1 MLLVKILRELSVR
14 RITVSFTVESKTH
27 LSATFGAYLRNG
39 FMFFAR
45 QIEIG
50 GGEVLADMLERLPIG
65 DGHPLYGQFKGG
77 FPKGFLFDISQG
89 GTFSR
94 KRDNY
99 LYPGQEYSFD
109 LVLIG
114 NMASYEQHFLR
125 ALEMLMERGVGS
137 PMCKLVLQSI
147 QSKEI
152 SFNGFGEFASEKKL
166 GMRIELGT
174 PLCLVKNLGAR
185 SRNSFQDKM
194 NGFPSFYQF
203 VRSVIYRLYTLNVL
217 YGTGGDSDGNTVNV
231 DQELEEYLVP
241 ACEAVLSGVS
251 IQQVTLF
258 NTPKKGSSKIL
269 EFAGY
274 MGRMDYENVYSSYYP
289 LLKFAENFNVGNDIV
304 YGLGSFKVTLL

>member
-1 MLLVKILRELSVR
+1 MILPGVLDCLKAKRVTIRFALEEKS
-14 RITVSFTVESKTH
+14 H

-39 FMFFAR
+39 FMYFAH
-45 QIEIG
+45 QVEVG
-50 GGEVLADMLERLPIG
+50 GGEVLSDVLERLPIG
-65 DGHPLYGQFKGG
+65 EGHPLYGHFRGG
-77 FPKGFLFDISQG
+77 FPKGFFFDISSG
-89 GTFSR
+89 GTFSK
-94 KRDNY
+94 KRDIN

-114 NMASYEQHFLR
+114 RMIAYEQHFLK
-125 ALEMLMERGVGS
+125 ALEMLMDRGVGS
-137 PMCKLVLQSI
+137 PMCKLVFQGI

-166 GMRIELGT
+166 GMRIELET

-217 YGTGGDSDGNTVNV
+217 YGADGSAEGIGGNV

-251 IQQVTLF
+251 MQQVTLF
-258 NTPKKGSSKIL
+258 NTPKKGSIKII
-269 EFAGY
+269 EFTGY
-274 MGRMDYENVYSSYYP
+274 MGKMDFRDVCSLYYP
-289 LLKFAENFNVGNDIV
+289 LLKYAENFNVGNDIV
-304 YGLGSFKVTLL
+304 YGLGAFRVSLI

>member
-1 MLLVKILRELSVR
+1 MKVVQELYNLVIKK
-14 RITVSFTVESKTH
+14 ITVPFTVESKTH

-39 FMFFAR
+39 FMYFAH
-45 QIEIG
+45 QIEVG
-50 GGEVLADMLERLPIG
+50 GGEVLSDVLERLPIG
-65 DGHPLYGQFKGG
+65 EEHPLYGHFKGG
-77 FPKGFLFDISQG
+77 FPKGFFFDISSG

-114 NMASYEQHFLR
+114 RMMAYEQHFLR

-166 GMRIELGT
+166 GMRVELGT

-217 YGTGGDSDGNTVNV
+217 YGTGGDSDGNTVNI

>member
-1 MLLVKILRELSVR
+1 MLLVEILRKLSVR
-14 RITVSFTVESKTH
+14 RISVSFTVESKTH
-27 LSATFGAYLRNG
+27 ISATFGAYLRNG
-39 FMFFAR
+39 FMYFAH
-45 QIEIG
+45 QIEVG
-50 GGEVLADMLERLPIG
+50 GGEVLSDVLEKLPIG
-65 DGHPLYGQFKGG
+65 EGHPLYGQFKGG
-77 FPKGFLFDISQG
+77 FPKGFFFDVSSG
-89 GTFSR
+89 GTFSK
-94 KRDNY
+94 KRDIY

-114 NMASYEQHFLR
+114 RMIAYEQHFLK
-125 ALEMLMERGVGS
+125 ALEMLMDRGVGS
-137 PMCKLVLQSI
+137 PMCKLVFQGI

-152 SFNGFGEFASEKKL
+152 SFNGFGEFASERKL
-166 GMRIELGT
+166 GMRIELET

-194 NGFPSFYQF
+194 NGFPSFYQL
-203 VRSVIYRLYTLNVL
+203 VRSVLYRMYTLSAL
-217 YGTGGDSDGNTVNV
+217 YGPNGGTEQIPESID
-231 DQELEEYLVP
+231 EALEEYLVP

-258 NTPKKGSSKIL
+258 NTPKKGSNKVL

-304 YGLGSFKVTLL
+304 YGLGSFKVALL

>member
-1 MLLVKILRELSVR
+1 MKILQGLYNLIVK
-14 RITVSFTVESKTH
+14 RITISFTVESKTH

-39 FMFFAR
+39 FMYFAH
-45 QIEIG
+45 QIEVG
-50 GGEVLADMLERLPIG
+50 GGEVLSDVLERLPIG
-65 DGHPLYGQFKGG
+65 EEHPLYGHFRGG
-77 FPKGFLFDISQG
+77 FPKGFFFDISSG

-114 NMASYEQHFLR
+114 RMMAYEQHFLK

-137 PMCKLVLQSI
+137 PMCKLYFQGI

-152 SFNGFGEFASEKKL
+152 SFNGFGEFASERKL
-166 GMRIELGT
+166 GMRIELET

-203 VRSVIYRLYTLNVL
+203 VRSVIYRLYTLNTL
-217 YGTGGDSDGNTVNV
+217 YGTEEATEEIGANI
-231 DQELEEYLVP
+231 DQALEEYLVP
-241 ACEAVLSGVS
+241 ACEAVLNGVS
-251 IQQVTLF
+251 MQQVTLF

-304 YGLGSFKVTLL
+304 YGLGAFKVILL